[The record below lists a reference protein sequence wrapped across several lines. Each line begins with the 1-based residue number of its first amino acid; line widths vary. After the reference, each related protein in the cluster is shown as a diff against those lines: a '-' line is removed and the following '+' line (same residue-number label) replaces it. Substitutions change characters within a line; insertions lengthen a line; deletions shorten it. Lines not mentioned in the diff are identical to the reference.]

1 MAHGNLCHECP
12 HSAQIQRGD
21 YALTPWEKTP
31 CAACMAGN
39 GDRAVESL
47 EQGHGR
53 ILPSNDALDTFMHT
67 VANGDPGAQP
77 ELGLQDAMELL
88 RAFCMGLVGASG
100 LQRRILALRLEGL
113 TPTQIAAQL
122 HRSKQSIAGSWKRL
136 ERRCFAK
143 VALT

>member
-1 MAHGNLCHECP
+1 
-12 HSAQIQRGD
+12 
-21 YALTPWEKTP
+21 
-31 CAACMAGN
+31 
-39 GDRAVESL
+39 
-47 EQGHGR
+47 
-53 ILPSNDALDTFMHT
+53 MHT